1 MVLVAVNL
9 DPHAV
14 QEAAFEV
21 PLWEWGLPDHGSVSV
36 ENLMTGDRFVWT
48 GKIQQ
53 LRLDPATL
61 PFSIWRIASFNGG
74 LL

>member
-1 MVLVAVNL
+1 
-9 DPHAV
+9 
-14 QEAAFEV
+14 V

-61 PFSIWRIASFNGG
+61 PFSIWRIAPFNGG